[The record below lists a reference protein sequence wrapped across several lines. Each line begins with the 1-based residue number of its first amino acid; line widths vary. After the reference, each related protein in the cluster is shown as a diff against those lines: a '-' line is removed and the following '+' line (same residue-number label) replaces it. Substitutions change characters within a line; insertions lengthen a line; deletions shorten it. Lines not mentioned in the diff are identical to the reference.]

1 MPRKK
6 RYRKLTRRE
15 SKLAGRYIAE
25 EKHTRKYKP
34 KQAVAIGISRAK
46 RQAKLEAIRK
56 RHRIR

>member
-6 RYRKLTRRE
+6 RYPKLTRRE
-15 SKLAGRYIAE
+15 QALASKYIAE
-25 EKHTRKYKP
+25 EFRARKYEP
-34 KQAVAIGISRAK
+34 RQAKAIGIARAK